1 MIAALT
7 GLAFK
12 PAGLAAVEL
21 FKRRGW
27 GALIN
32 QDLVGTALRLAS
44 LVSASIGA
52 LAGGLLTYQLD
63 SNPNTVNKNTHVAMG
78 AILSFFVAMLMASVL
93 TSIVQTGT
101 KAVFVAWAQD
111 PGALA
116 ATHPLQLRE
125 LAVAWH
131 ECHPGLLE
139 EAGYARA
146 LSSTLPPTAPPPGSS
161 TSGGAT
167 YGSGVYHATAPPPP
181 PPTTYAYQ
189 NPTV

>member
-1 MIAALT
+1 MT

-44 LVSASIGA
+44 LVSASLGA

-63 SNPNTVNKNTHVAMG
+63 NNPDKLSKNTHVAMG

-93 TSIVQTGT
+93 TSIIQTGT

-111 PGALA
+111 PAALA
-116 ATHPLQLRE
+116 ATHPAQLRE

-139 EAGYARA
+139 EAGYAKA

-161 TSGGAT
+161 TGGAT
-167 YGSGVYHATAPPPP
+167 YGSGVYQFTAPPPP
-181 PPTTYAYQ
+181 PPPYAYQ